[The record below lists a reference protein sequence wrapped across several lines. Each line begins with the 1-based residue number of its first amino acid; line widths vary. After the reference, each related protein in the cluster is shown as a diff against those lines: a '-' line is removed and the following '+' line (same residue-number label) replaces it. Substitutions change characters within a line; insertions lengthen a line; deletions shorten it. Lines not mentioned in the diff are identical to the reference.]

1 MRSLRRERVERT
13 MKVEFS
19 PLHELIRDADELA
32 QGGDCAAAQHMYGLI
47 IEKLEKELDSEP
59 EPNKRKPLASKIR
72 IVEGRQRKMAAG
84 AAIGD
89 ELYRVTSDGQSTEPE
104 PEPELEPEL
113 EPEPEPELEPEAEQ
127 EPAPELEPSID
138 SAELSRL
145 LGIGKEF
152 AQKIQIFL
160 LKSGCSVQKWA
171 MIDEHVRPRWRRL
184 AAK

>member
-1 MRSLRRERVERT
+1 

-19 PLHELIRDADELA
+19 PLHELIQDADELA

-84 AAIGD
+84 AATGD

-104 PEPELEPEL
+104 PDPEPEL
-113 EPEPEPELEPEAEQ
+113 EPEPEPEPEPEQ

-145 LGIGKEF
+145 LGIEKRIRTEISNFSTKKGC
-152 AQKIQIFL
+152 FL
-160 LKSGCSVQKWA
+160 SRNGL
-171 MIDEHVRPRWRRL
+171 
-184 AAK
+184 

>member
-1 MRSLRRERVERT
+1 

-19 PLHELIRDADELA
+19 PLHELIQDADELA

-84 AAIGD
+84 AATGD

-104 PEPELEPEL
+104 PEP
-113 EPEPEPELEPEAEQ
+113 EPEAEQ

-171 MIDEHVRPRWRRL
+171 MIDEHVRQRWRRL